1 MVSGAGFTIEAAI
14 TLASLKDQPG
24 LNVAIMKQNLN
35 WLSRYYARDNPIHA
49 ISLIYIAA
57 FLLRALDNST
67 LGRESTTFILLKG
80 DLIDGQYYI

>member
-67 LGRESTTFILLKG
+67 LGEREYHIYLAKRRFN
-80 DLIDGQYYI
+80 